1 MVTGILSMVLFT
13 KLLTEKRYS
22 HTPDKI
28 LSMVL
33 FTKLLTNKFDEKWE
47 ELILSM
53 VLFTKLLT
61 NWIIPLN
68 EKRF

>member
-1 MVTGILSMVLFT
+1 
-13 KLLTEKRYS
+13 
-22 HTPDKI
+22 
-28 LSMVL
+28 MVL

-61 NWIIPLN
+61 PMMKFKNLL
-68 EKRF
+68 